1 MYTMHP
7 RTLYVCV
14 SAIDNGTAHMPKK
27 CHRESRMGTNGGGK
41 NMSKTE
47 ATIVIQ
53 KLNKNEIAHIVDEPR
68 DLLLLPK
75 TQTTEPVYEQ
85 LKGKHDGDLILE
97 MVCGKDKTCIE
108 VAEIIGHVTVRRKWI
123 RGEYWKRY
131 YSIRF
136 ARNIDKTLKIV
147 PCK

>member
-1 MYTMHP
+1 
-7 RTLYVCV
+7 
-14 SAIDNGTAHMPKK
+14 
-27 CHRESRMGTNGGGK
+27 
-41 NMSKTE
+41 MSKTE
-47 ATIVIQ
+47 PTIVIQ

-97 MVCGKDKTCIE
+97 LRCGKDKTCIE

-123 RGEYWKRY
+123 RGEYWNRY

-136 ARNIDKTLKIV
+136 ARNIDHTLKIV